1 MKLVRHDKVDVWH
14 ELIFS
19 VGMWM
24 FTGMSTKV
32 AQELGLHRKH
42 ASIMTSI
49 GRSPED
55 DAIGIRNDATEESDF
70 STCVSLM
77 DFERSSQIILW
88 WCVFVQDTSLANGT
102 GRVPSIKR
110 SEISIPLPT
119 DDDLA
124 NVKAGPGGTRN
135 TSEAS
140 VFPNMIRMM
149 LEYARSIEFLNT
161 DHQSVTNLNGID
173 QSPDTVETA
182 RQRILATYETVPEM
196 IGYGAKQYRS
206 ASDSGQAIPY
216 LLLHLNYHLQIA
228 FLTQTSH
235 APEHEFPR
243 SNPQAEDHTAG
254 ETMSGFA
261 DQPRPLLTKNA
272 DELYRKAIRTIV
284 HLLTIARFVDDRPIC
299 SIFWLNQAF
308 FHAACAYAGDMLR
321 FQGHNSDQFHFEE
334 TTPAFPLPSRFSTSV
349 VVDMDDIG
357 EESPGTNSTD
367 AYLALLAKTNYQF
380 LRQAIKDMARYYAGA
395 GWVDAVLDQRESG
408 IRDVDLSIVS
418 ESISTYI
425 RLHDLRRGS
434 PLPRKVRMCS
444 CSRGSTLTTL
454 QASVSDYLLENA
466 ALPYNN
472 TTFPEEL
479 LSGIFPEFDSQAFF
493 NDYIFTGEYD
503 LNYDKRG
510 ELIGSDAN
518 DQF

>member
-1 MKLVRHDKVDVWH
+1 
-14 ELIFS
+14 
-19 VGMWM
+19 MWM

-42 ASIMTSI
+42 PSVMTSI
-49 GRSPED
+49 GRSPVD
-55 DAIGIRNDATEESDF
+55 DAMGTRREANEDMEISTSVKLTE
-70 STCVSLM
+70 
-77 DFERSSQIILW
+77 FERSSQIILW

-119 DDDLA
+119 DNDLA
-124 NVKAGPGGTRN
+124 NVKAGPGGIRN

-140 VFPNMIRMM
+140 VFPNMIRLM
-149 LEYARSIEFLNT
+149 LEYSRSIEFLNT
-161 DHQSVTNLNGID
+161 DHQSVTAFNAID
-173 QSPDTVETA
+173 QTPDTVETA
-182 RQRILATYETVPEM
+182 RQRIIATYDTVPET

-228 FLTQTSH
+228 FLTQASH

-243 SNPQAEDHTAG
+243 SNPQADDHVTS
-254 ETMSGFA
+254 ETITGPV
-261 DQPRPLLTKNA
+261 DRPPPVLSKHA

-284 HLLTIARFVDDRPIC
+284 HLLTIARFVDNRPIC

-321 FQGHNSDQFHFEE
+321 FQGHNIDQFHFEE

-357 EESPGTNSTD
+357 EGTPGTNSTD

-380 LRQAIKDMARYYAGA
+380 LRQAIKDMAKYYAGA

-434 PLPRKVRMCS
+434 PLPSKVRMRS
-444 CSRGSTLTTL
+444 SSYISMLTIL
-454 QASVSDYLLENA
+454 QASVSTPLDKSA
-466 ALPYNN
+466 TLPPNDAI
-472 TTFPEEL
+472 FPEDL
-479 LSGIFPEFDSQAFF
+479 ISGIFPEFDSQAFF
-493 NDYIFTGEYD
+493 NDYIFTGESNIIIVQAIMKAW
-503 LNYDKRG
+503 LLREKA
-510 ELIGSDAN
+510 LIGSDTG